1 MNTRKYL
8 KGLFL
13 LATLLLAGCG
23 DESES
28 TPAAPDNSVEN
39 SGMAGTDSLDN
50 TVFSCHDSN
59 KQRVWN
65 LTTVNR
71 ENPEIYAIE
80 LATYMAQ
87 ETFYS
92 ILQDTVAQN
101 HFESEEETYTE
112 GTPSCLIDLIYEV
125 SDFPG
130 WLYETY
136 DSIPSEIVCSDGSV
150 HPKDEYIIHTERLKN
165 YGVDNF
171 DQAFDSTYEST
182 LKEFRVRLDS
192 CMR

>member
-13 LATLLLAGCG
+13 LATLFLAGCG

-112 GTPSCLIDLIYEV
+112 GTPSCLIDLIDEV
-125 SDFPG
+125 SDFPVG
-130 WLYETY
+130 CTKHMIQSHQKLYAAM
-136 DSIPSEIVCSDGSV
+136 V
-150 HPKDEYIIHTERLKN
+150 
-165 YGVDNF
+165 
-171 DQAFDSTYEST
+171 QSTPRTNTSFT
-182 LKEFRVRLDS
+182 QNG
-192 CMR
+192 